1 MPMRSDKNGFGRVM
15 TILENLLS
23 NENSLLKSKTIC
35 YYPGSFDPLHK
46 GHECIAREVA
56 RRGFCDFVLI
66 FAVWGDDRYK
76 KRSDTNFR
84 IDMLFSAFE
93 DDPSVIV
100 TRYNPFQLQNAL
112 TTPNSADEKF
122 VVPKYENKFVGLLG
136 SDTALFY
143 DNHEEFLR
151 DFMRGIRLNRV
162 SPFSEAPKPCP
173 SSSSEAKDPE
183 NFGDRYVDPSSDS
196 VRLKDDDLWREMKS
210 PRLKEKDDPDE
221 VFRGDICL
229 PIDSFIVADRDG
241 FPFSK
246 DEMPDGRKIIGR
258 LDVGKKYPIA
268 SENIRKAIVEG
279 KDASQFLSS
288 NIVELIEKRVLTN
301 GGTF

>member
-1 MPMRSDKNGFGRVM
+1 MAV
-15 TILENLLS
+15 LENLLS

-46 GHECIAREVA
+46 GHEYIAREVVC
-56 RRGFCDFVLI
+56 RGFCDFVLI
-66 FAVWGDDRYK
+66 FAVWGDDCYK

-84 IDMLFSAFE
+84 IDMLFSAFK
-93 DDPSVIV
+93 DDPNVIV

-112 TTPNSADEKF
+112 TIPIDEKF
-122 VVPKYENKFVGLLG
+122 VIPKYGNKFVGLLG

-143 DNHEEFLR
+143 ANHEEFLR

-162 SPFSEAPKPCP
+162 SPLSEALKPYP

-183 NFGDRYVDPSSDS
+183 NFCDRYVDPSSDS
-196 VRLKDDDLWREMKS
+196 VRLKDDGPWREMKS
-210 PRLKEKDDPDE
+210 PRLKEKDDLDE

-268 SENIRKAIVEG
+268 SENIRKAITEG

-288 NIVELIEKRVLTN
+288 NIVELIEKRALTN
-301 GGTF
+301 EGLRKAKI